1 MQGSAKNNKPNS
13 KELPEVYVLKKEVQ
27 FDIWRHTF
35 ADVCHALG
43 VRKILNTTP
52 AVRNK
57 AAKREASYD
66 EFSQK
71 LGEMVKNEPKQP
83 LMIKQELP
91 GLNGMKPEEAVAALA
106 EYRAKLE
113 KHQNAFEREWVKY
126 LTEKRE
132 HELTCKRLQKEL
144 DGMATMKYD
153 EEVTIIS
160 SKTKK
165 TGSDTNVF
173 IPKFSKTQVLDAD
186 ESKLFGVDH
195 EWMNAETNDFET
207 ADETMSRMKL
217 WKWLEKS
224 LEGGPCKH
232 LINACEIPGDVRT
245 IYYQVK
251 DKCTRVTELT
261 FGLALA
267 DFFYKGKFLD
277 ERDPQVIFTRLKQ
290 EAATLEEMAKRLH
303 IPPTVHAPCNS

>member
-1 MQGSAKNNKPNS
+1 M
-13 KELPEVYVLKKEVQ
+13 
-27 FDIWRHTF
+27 
-35 ADVCHALG
+35 
-43 VRKILNTTP
+43 
-52 AVRNK
+52 
-57 AAKREASYD
+57 
-66 EFSQK
+66 
-71 LGEMVKNEPKQP
+71 KNEPKQP
-83 LMIKQELP
+83 QLIKQELP
-91 GLNGMKPEEAVAALA
+91 SLNGMKPEEAVAALA

-113 KHQNAFEREWVKY
+113 KHQNAFEHEWVKY

-217 WKWLEKS
+217 WKWVEKS

-261 FGLALA
+261 FGLAL
-267 DFFYKGKFLD
+267 
-277 ERDPQVIFTRLKQ
+277 
-290 EAATLEEMAKRLH
+290 H
-303 IPPTVHAPCNS
+303 